1 MRVLPALNTGREE
14 VGNPVPASSLNAV
27 HDHQFMRVLPAL
39 NTGGEQVG
47 DPVPASFLNAV
58 HDHPFMR
65 VLPALNTGGEQVGD
79 PVPVSCLGA
88 CKTMTVMKYFSWLH
102 HAPNALF
109 GCSCLPAH
117 MYAFSVS
124 RKLLSTV
131 ILSMSV

>member
-1 MRVLPALNTGREE
+1 MQTFVDYWLLWFLWRPWLHDCVQCMPIHLCGCLLSALNTGREE
-14 VGNPVPASSLNAV
+14 VG
-27 HDHQFMRVLPAL
+27 
-39 NTGGEQVG
+39 
-47 DPVPASFLNAV
+47 DPVLASFLNAV

-65 VLPALNTGGEQVGD
+65 VLPARNTGGEQVGD

-88 CKTMTVMKYFSWLH
+88 GKTMTVMKYFSWLH

-109 GCSCLPAH
+109 GCSCLLAH